1 MSVWSPKQRMVG
13 CGASGPS
20 RYEVATPRNPT
31 ALSSRGG
38 YVSFDPLASSHLRVA
53 PAERVDGAEVQT
65 TRCRVL
71 G

>member
-38 YVSFDPLASSHLRVA
+38 YVSFDPLAS
-53 PAERVDGAEVQT
+53 
-65 TRCRVL
+65 TRTCALHRPRESTVRRYKRPVL
-71 G
+71 GF